1 MIESHSLAP
10 GESKLFVECDHE
22 EPQVFELAGGRAVLM
37 THSGPGRGRPNED
50 AAALI
55 SLGPETAILA
65 VADGAGGM
73 PAGGAASRL
82 ALEAL
87 LQTVEGAKPGDLRN
101 AVLDGIEAANE
112 RILARGNGSAT
123 TLVVATIDK
132 GHMRTYHAG
141 DSTGLVTGQ
150 RGRLKHL
157 TVAHSPTGYAYESGL
172 FDELEAAEHPDRH
185 LVNNML
191 GIPELRL
198 EIASALPLA
207 ARDTVVLASDG
218 LLDNLLLD
226 EVIGLICAGPLPT
239 STGDLFR
246 RCREHMIDGF
256 GAPPPHPDDLVLLT
270 FRPTPQSTRL
280 TVVK

>member
-22 EPQVFELAGGRAVLM
+22 APQVFELAGGRAVLM
-37 THSGPGRGRPNED
+37 THSSPGRGRPNED

-55 SLGPETAILA
+55 SLGPQTAILA

-87 LQTVEGAKPGDLRN
+87 IETVSGTKPEELRI
-101 AVLDGIEAANE
+101 AVMDGIEAANE
-112 RILARGNGSAT
+112 QILSRGNGSAT
-123 TLVVATIDK
+123 TLVVSAIDK
-132 GHMRTYHAG
+132 GQLRTYHAG
-141 DSTGLVTGQ
+141 DSTALVTGQ

-198 EIASALPLA
+198 EVGSALPLA
-207 ARDTVVLASDG
+207 PRDTVLMASDG

-226 EVIGLICAGPLPT
+226 EVIGLICTGPLPSAT
-239 STGDLFR
+239 EGLFR

-280 TVVK
+280 TVVT

>member
-10 GESKLFVECDHE
+10 GESQLFVECDHE
-22 EPQVFELAGGRAVLM
+22 LPQVFEVAGGRVVLM
-37 THSGPGRGRPNED
+37 THSGPGRDRPNED

-87 LQTVEGAKPGDLRN
+87 LKAVKGAEPEDLRA
-101 AVLDGIEAANE
+101 AVMDGIEAANK
-112 RILARGNGSAT
+112 RILSRGTGSAT
-123 TLVVATIDK
+123 TIVVTTIDK

-141 DSTGLVTGQ
+141 DSTCLVTGQ

-198 EIASALPLA
+198 EVGSALPLA
-207 ARDTVVLASDG
+207 PRDTVVMASDG

-226 EVIGLICAGPLPT
+226 EVIGLICAGPLPVAT
-239 STGDLFR
+239 ADLFR

-270 FRPTPQSTRL
+270 FRPTAQSTRL
-280 TVVK
+280 TLVK